1 VARLKHDWAAADLV
15 PDQEATRVAAAKAFA
30 GPGHSTGASLTLHL
44 KGTNFQLKVW
54 DALLKVPEGTVTTY
68 GDIASAIGDGKASRA
83 VGTAV
88 GSNPVSYLIPCH
100 RVIRSTGELGGYAW
114 GPDRKRV
121 MLAVETAGE
130 RAAER
135 DYAA

>member
-1 VARLKHDWAAADLV
+1 V
-15 PDQEATRVAAAKAFA
+15 
-30 GPGHSTGASLTLHL
+30 

-54 DALLKVPEGTVTTY
+54 DALLKVPDGSVTTY
-68 GDIASAIGDGKASRA
+68 GELATAIGAPTASRA

-88 GSNPVSYLIPCH
+88 GHNPISYLIPCH

-121 MLAVETAGE
+121 MLAVETSRGPLQ
-130 RAAER
+130 AA
-135 DYAA
+135 